1 MLCLNWIFFKFSS
14 TMISGASNENLPNNE
29 WFEYDD
35 NSSFQSG
42 VDQSAVQALIEQQ
55 GPSKPKVTVQRLATS
70 YMTLEP
76 YVHVQYMSKNEYRLQ
91 YIL

>member
-1 MLCLNWIFFKFSS
+1 
-14 TMISGASNENLPNNE
+14 MISGASNENLPNNE

-70 YMTLEP
+70 YDSGATFTCTINTDLNV
-76 YVHVQYMSKNEYRLQ
+76 YKRTKA
-91 YIL
+91 

>member
-1 MLCLNWIFFKFSS
+1 MFP
-14 TMISGASNENLPNNE
+14 GASNENLPNNE

-70 YMTLEP
+70 YVAQELH
-76 YVHVQYMSKNEYRLQ
+76 VHVQYMSTNEYRLNCK
-91 YIL
+91 

>member
-42 VDQSAVQALIEQQ
+42 VDQSAVQALMEQQ
-55 GPSKPKVTVQRLATS
+55 GPNKPKVTVQRLATS
-70 YMTLEP
+70 YMTQEP
-76 YVHVQYMSKNEYRLQ
+76 YVHVQYMSKNKYRLKC
-91 YIL
+91 I

>member
-70 YMTLEP
+70 YMTQEP
-76 YVHVQYMSKNEYRLQ
+76 YVQYMSKNKYRLKC
-91 YIL
+91 I

>member
-1 MLCLNWIFFKFSS
+1 
-14 TMISGASNENLPNNE
+14 MISGASNENLPNNE

-70 YMTLEP
+70 YMAQEP
-76 YVHVQYMSKNEYRLQ
+76 HEYVQYISTYEYRLKCN
-91 YIL
+91 